1 MLAQTS
7 RINNLGLLNTAT
19 AASGLRGMSDD
30 SSNDL
35 AEISLMVGSQFAFTN
50 VPRNFLIVSII
61 ISILGI
67 SVLTIEPLLIE
78 NTDWEPVEAQII
90 DTGVSSMWCGDG
102 WWDECEDNGHFPTVE
117 FSWEI
122 DGVNYVSE
130 DYILYPPNLSSDS
143 KANQWL
149 ENRGIIIGA
158 NITGYVNPND
168 NSEAVLVK
176 QSWLEIFWKNDNAFF
191 SLPCLFCNG
200 IPIFLFVT
208 ARRFESFLPKERRK
222 RYKLQRVSHNS
233 WITPIEATE
242 LQAEARSAW
251 LKKKQGSLSEEQWEE
266 LSSMAEYMDA
276 DSKDIEGGKNQF
288 TLLLDGKK
296 EIEIKVHSQG
306 DLFQKISNIESD
318 SFIMYLEDS
327 KSKGRQLEF
336 NFLGDRGGDDYL
348 QIRELIVDEE
358 IRSEDVNVEKNF
370 QRIFSFIKEAL
381 DNANNDEDWW
391 DES

>member
-1 MLAQTS
+1 MKVGGSLLIINPTIEITMLAQTS
-7 RINNLGLLNTAT
+7 RNNNLGLLNTAT

-176 QSWLEIFWKNDNAFF
+176 QSWLEIFWKNDNVFF

-208 ARRFESFLPKERRK
+208 ARRFESFVPKERRK
-222 RYKLQRVSHNS
+222 RYKLLRLSSNS
-233 WITPIEATE
+233 WTTPNEAKE

-251 LKKKQGSLSEEQWEE
+251 LKKKQGSLSEEEWEE
-266 LSSMAEYMDA
+266 LSSMAEFMDA
-276 DSKDIEGGKNQF
+276 DSKDIEGG
-288 TLLLDGKK
+288 
-296 EIEIKVHSQG
+296 S
-306 DLFQKISNIESD
+306 
-318 SFIMYLEDS
+318 
-327 KSKGRQLEF
+327 
-336 NFLGDRGGDDYL
+336 
-348 QIRELIVDEE
+348 
-358 IRSEDVNVEKNF
+358 
-370 QRIFSFIKEAL
+370 
-381 DNANNDEDWW
+381 
-391 DES
+391 